1 MPVLNSS
8 FRNQISNLQSN
19 KVRNRYPSCLI
30 LAWKWATPAQLDY
43 RVRIVLCNVSYHSLT
58 YKIPLHLS
66 CQWRKGMM
74 KYFNLNIHLGVIH
87 FCPRIFHFQ
96 YIYLQILEYTLK
108 KNHPGCPRILAE
120 TLLILPVLRE
130 HSLLVRKYLYS
141 DKEELHPDL
150 PPLINEVL

>member
-1 MPVLNSS
+1 
-8 FRNQISNLQSN
+8 
-19 KVRNRYPSCLI
+19 
-30 LAWKWATPAQLDY
+30 
-43 RVRIVLCNVSYHSLT
+43 
-58 YKIPLHLS
+58 
-66 CQWRKGMM
+66 MM
-74 KYFNLNIHLGVIH
+74 QYFNLKIHIGLIH
-87 FCPRIFHFQ
+87 FCPQIFHFQ
-96 YIYLQILEYTLK
+96 YMYLQILEYTLK